1 MTEKNSE
8 DIIHRKLNGK
18 PLRVGLVT
26 FAGLLIG
33 VSIFTSGWLFGS
45 GRLSF
50 RSGTLVPSIER
61 NASIPT
67 DGIDELYT
75 KIQEN
80 FDGEVDSAGLLD
92 GMKRGMTSALGDP
105 YSEFLNAEDA
115 QAFDES
121 LNGTFEGIGAELGR
135 EGDFVVIVSPIRGMP
150 AEKAGLRAGDIIVEI
165 DGESSTGITVSEA
178 VKRIRGP
185 KGETVVLTIV
195 RDGEQSEI
203 SIVRDTID
211 IPSVESEIRGDIGII
226 TISRFGDDTARLARA
241 SAAKLAEQNVGGVV
255 LDLRSNPGG
264 LLDAAVEVSAIWLD
278 RNSIVLEEKR
288 GDKVVQTLKTKNGPV
303 LSGIDTIVLINE
315 GSASASEIVAGAL
328 KDHGKAKLFGVTTYG
343 KGSVQRL
350 IPLSGGGSLKITI
363 ARWFTPAGKN
373 IDKEGI
379 KPDKEIERTSAD
391 VEADYDPQLDEALS
405 ELRR

>member
-303 LSGIDTIVLINE
+303 LPGIDTIVLINE